1 LCCAPFVPL
10 SWFSKFQKEGI
21 LIFFKKAYSGK
32 GIAMSQGGQGGGG
45 LISRDETVLIII
57 DMQERLFPVMS
68 EKERLLENVMRLV
81 RFSQVV
87 GLPVLLTEQE
97 KLGNTLQEI
106 REELKGVQPIGK
118 VDFDCFGCGAFSQ
131 TLAGLQKKTLLLA
144 GIEAHICVAQT
155 ALHAVSS
162 YTVHAVSDAIASR
175 SPHNHRI
182 ALDRMMQRGVTV
194 TSTEMVIYEILARAG
209 TDTFR
214 EVLKLVK

>member
-1 LCCAPFVPL
+1 
-10 SWFSKFQKEGI
+10 
-21 LIFFKKAYSGK
+21 
-32 GIAMSQGGQGGGG
+32 MSQGGQGGGG

-57 DMQERLFPVMS
+57 DMQERLFPVMA
-68 EKERLLENVMRLV
+68 EKDKLLENVMKLV
-81 RFSQVV
+81 RFSKVL
-87 GLPVLLTEQE
+87 GLPVLVTEQE

-118 VDFDCFGCGAFSQ
+118 VDFNCFGCRAFSR

-155 ALHAVSS
+155 ALHATSFH
-162 YTVHAVSDAIASR
+162 TVHAVSDAVASR

-182 ALDRMMQRGVTV
+182 ALDRMMQSGVTV
-194 TSTEMVIYEILARAG
+194 TSTEMAVYEILGRAG
-209 TDTFR
+209 TDSFR